1 MITAEIGGGTPF
13 AVWGT
18 AVRCGADAA
27 VTICGGTAH
36 IGAVALAVYEP
47 QRDSATVSTVTVY
60 SHRDDVVA
68 ALAAKRMARAL
79 RNTVTVSVGIHLDDA
94 GPEEIRRL
102 QENSEA
108 CCAALLEKL
117 KAE

>member
-1 MITAEIGGGTPF
+1 MICVEIEKGTPF

-18 AVRCGADAA
+18 AVRCGDDAA
-27 VTICGGTAH
+27 VTICGGAAH

-47 QRDSATVSTVTVY
+47 ERDSATVSTITVL

-68 ALAAKRMARAL
+68 SSAAKELARGL
-79 RNTVTVSVGIHLDDA
+79 RCTVTVSVGIHIDDA

-102 QENSEA
+102 RENGAA

-117 KAE
+117 RE